1 MVRGDRRGRLR
12 GGRCDDER
20 CNNVW
25 DARDEGK
32 MKPHLKIRK
41 GKKGVCACGCVCVG
55 GGGCKESVDVC
66 GGREEGLPV
75 LRWICARLACADSR
89 RR

>member
-41 GKKGVCACGCVCVG
+41 GKKGVCACGCVCVWG
-55 GGGCKESVDVC
+55 GGGGVRKVWMCVG
-66 GGREEGLPV
+66 GGRRVYLFGGGNVHV
-75 LRWICARLACADSR
+75 LHA
-89 RR
+89 